1 MATTKTTT
9 KKTSTAS
16 AVVEEN
22 SSAELQKE
30 NEQLRDMIANMTSQ
44 MASMQQMFAS
54 MTAEKS
60 SKNKGNDRTV
70 KVYSLITNTY
80 VLSTGEGGRGI
91 TFVFDNFGDSKD
103 ISIKNLHL
111 IKQWY
116 GYQLEEGWVYI
127 DDTEAV
133 EELGLSEFYD
143 ANVLDVKKFKDL
155 ANLDNHDKV
164 DFIITNL
171 SKMMKEKVGYLIA
184 EKLEDGEKFDLN
196 YLSELQ
202 EAGIDIQK
210 LRKDIAFLRATLN
223 QE

>member
-9 KKTSTAS
+9 KKTSTAP
-16 AVVEEN
+16 AAVEEN
-22 SSAELQKE
+22 SSSELQKE

-127 DDTEAV
+127 DDAEAV

-155 ANLDNHDKV
+155 ANLDNHDKI

-210 LRKDIAFLRATLN
+210 LRTDIAFLRATLN